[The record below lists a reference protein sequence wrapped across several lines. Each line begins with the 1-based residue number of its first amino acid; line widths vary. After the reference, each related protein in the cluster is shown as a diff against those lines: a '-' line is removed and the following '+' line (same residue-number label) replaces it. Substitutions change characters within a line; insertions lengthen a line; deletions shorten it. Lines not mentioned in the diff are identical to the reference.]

1 MSKYRVYGDKRHT
14 YYIDVEAGS
23 REEAWDLATQMNSIW
38 YDVETDDVIEP
49 FSVEEQN

>member
-1 MSKYRVYGDKRHT
+1 MKYRVYGDKRQT

-23 REEAWDLATQMNSIW
+23 REEAWDIALQMNSIW
-38 YDVETDDVIEP
+38 TDAESDDIIEP